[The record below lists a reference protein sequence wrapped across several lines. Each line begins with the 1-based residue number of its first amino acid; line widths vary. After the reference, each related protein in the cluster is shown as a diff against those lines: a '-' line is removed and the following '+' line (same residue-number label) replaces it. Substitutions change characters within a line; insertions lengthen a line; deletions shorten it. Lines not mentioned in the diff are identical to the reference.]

1 MPTYEQIKHLKPA
14 QFRRAC
20 GVQPETFEQMVS
32 VITQARAHQS
42 PGRPSKLSIADQ
54 VLLTLEYL
62 REYRTYFHI
71 AQSWGVS
78 EATVYRIVQ
87 RTETE
92 LIHSQLFRLPGRKQL
107 LEPEHELVM
116 VVVDVVEHPI
126 ERPQKNSELT
136 TPARK
141 TAHTQVSSSG

>member
-1 MPTYEQIKHLKPA
+1 MPTYEQLKHLKPA
-14 QFRRAC
+14 QFRRVC
-20 GVQPETFEQMVS
+20 GVQPETFEQMLS
-32 VITQARAHQS
+32 VVTQARAYQL
-42 PGRPSKLSIADQ
+42 PGRPSKFSIADQ
-54 VLLTLEYL
+54 VLITLEYL

-141 TAHTQVSSSG
+141 NGTH

>member
-14 QFRRAC
+14 QFRRVC

-32 VITQARAHQS
+32 VLTQARAHRL
-42 PGRPSKLSIADQ
+42 PGRPSKRSIADQ
-54 VLLTLEYL
+54 ILITLEYL

-78 EATVYRIVQ
+78 EATIYRIVQ

-92 LIHSQLFRLPGRKQL
+92 LIRSQLFRLPGRKQL
-107 LEPEHELVM
+107 LEPEPELAM

-136 TPARK
+136 TAARK
-141 TAHTQVSSSG
+141 NGTQ